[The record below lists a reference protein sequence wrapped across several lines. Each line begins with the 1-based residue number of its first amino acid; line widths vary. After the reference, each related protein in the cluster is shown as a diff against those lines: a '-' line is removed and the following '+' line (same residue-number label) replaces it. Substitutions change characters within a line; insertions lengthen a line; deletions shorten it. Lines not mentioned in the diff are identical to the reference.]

1 MDFNFIWKSIVIIVG
16 GVLILRLAGRK
27 SISQLSIAQ
36 TVLMIAIGSLIIQP
50 LGDKNVWVTMLITL
64 VLVIT
69 LIVIEYIVVKSDVL
83 ERFFYGRSVIVI
95 KDGIINEQNLKKLR
109 LSVDM
114 LELRLRQ
121 QGIQSINDIQWAT
134 IESNGQLGY
143 MLKPEKQYATKQDIQ
158 ALFVVLQA
166 LIPGLPDQNIISKS
180 NEDNLFTEVDKQK
193 HNNEPSGEQ
202 L

>member
-1 MDFNFIWKSIVIIVG
+1 M
-16 GVLILRLAGRK
+16 
-27 SISQLSIAQ
+27 
-36 TVLMIAIGSLIIQP
+36 
-50 LGDKNVWVTMLITL
+50 
-64 VLVIT
+64 
-69 LIVIEYIVVKSDVL
+69 
-83 ERFFYGRSVIVI
+83 
-95 KDGIINEQNLKKLR
+95 
-109 LSVDM
+109 DM

-143 MLKPEKQYATKQDIQ
+143 MLKLEKQYATKQDIQ